1 MATPAQIQAALAT
14 ARANALSWGDKA
26 MLLSMAIDNALVN
39 GAGEVEM
46 PIEIGGSD
54 GTNWTRM
61 KISEAAALV
70 AKWKAL
76 DSGGIVG
83 QLNEFWS

>member
-1 MATPAQIQAALAT
+1 
-14 ARANALSWGDKA
+14 
-26 MLLSMAIDNALVN
+26 LVN